1 VDSEVERKIENF
13 FAGYELK
20 SFDKSYILVYAGDEP
35 AGIFNLVKGQ
45 VRQYD
50 ISDQGDKMVVN
61 VFRPPAFFPMSW
73 AINKT
78 PNQYF
83 FETASPGTYRLAPP
97 EDAVRFLKA
106 NPEVTFDLLRRVFL
120 GTDVLQRR
128 LAHLMGGKAKTRILY
143 ELLLEGRQF
152 GQKQPDGTY
161 MIFMHVNELAARTG
175 LSRETV
181 SRAISKIK
189 DFGIRVKSGGIEVKD
204 LEILEN
210 ALGDG
215 L

>member
-1 VDSEVERKIENF
+1 MDSEVERKIENF
-13 FAGYELK
+13 FAGYELR
-20 SFDKSYILVYAGDEP
+20 SFEKAHVLVHAGDEP

-83 FETASPGTYRLAPP
+83 FETASSGTYRLAPP
-97 EDAVRFLKA
+97 EDAVKFLRK
-106 NPEVTFDLLRRVFL
+106 NPDVTLDLLRRVFL

-128 LAHLMGGKAKTRILY
+128 MTHLMGGSAKTRILY

-161 MIFMHVNELAARTG
+161 MIVMHVNELAARTG

-181 SRAISKIK
+181 SRSIGRMKNLGIK
-189 DFGIRVKSGGIEVKD
+189 VRPGGIEVKD
-204 LEILEN
+204 LKILEEE
-210 ALGDG
+210 LGDN